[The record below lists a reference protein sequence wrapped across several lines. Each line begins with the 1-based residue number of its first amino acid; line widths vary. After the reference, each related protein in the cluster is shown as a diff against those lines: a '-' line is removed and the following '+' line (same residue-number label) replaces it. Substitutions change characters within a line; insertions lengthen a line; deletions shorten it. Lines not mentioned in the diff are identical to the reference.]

1 MNMEITVLDRLLA
14 IASLFRG
21 DMTRSFAGTSL
32 TETRVHALWALA
44 ERGPSTQQDLSSA
57 LGVTPRSVSSLVDAL
72 VATGYAERRSHP
84 TDRRA
89 VLVELTAH
97 ASEMMRRMQDDHR
110 RLSAALLG
118 AVHQPDRAAFERGLD
133 AVLGKLDELVRTE
146 TVRYTDVEPGGD
158 GMGAR

>member
-1 MNMEITVLDRLLA
+1 MEITVLDRLLA
-14 IASLFRG
+14 IASLFHS

-32 TETRVHALWALA
+32 TETRVHALWVLA
-44 ERGPSTQQDLSSA
+44 DRGPSTQQDLSSA

-97 ASEMMRRMQDDHR
+97 ASEMMRRMQGDHR